1 MSDKMKEFQKE
12 IDALDEELRHRGY
25 EADILTISISMSAAS
40 CGISIVGNKEM
51 IETLDCEEI
60 FKAATNEMAP
70 ILDRCCKGIS
80 AAASAFILSDPKRA
94 ARFFAK
100 MTGGNQDD

>member
-1 MSDKMKEFQKE
+1 MTDKMKEYQKE
-12 IDALDEELRHRGY
+12 VEALDEELRHRGY
-25 EADILTISISMSAAS
+25 EADIFTISISMSAAS

-70 ILDRCCKGIS
+70 ILEKCCKGIS
-80 AAASAFILSDPKRA
+80 AAASAFIVSNPTRA

-100 MTGGNQDD
+100 VTGGDQDD